1 MAMTLENLLRIG
13 RIKEHPR
20 DAAEL
25 QKLLLAA
32 QRSLKDARVQE
43 ISPELRF
50 DAAYRAIIQTA
61 LVALMANGYR
71 PDTNQPGH
79 HATILQSL
87 PKTLGLPAGRLA
99 VLDTLRRKRNL
110 AAYIGE
116 DIDEGSVKKC
126 VQEAERLRDD
136 VTTWMAASHPEL
148 IR

>member
-1 MAMTLENLLRIG
+1 MTLENLLRIG

-20 DAAEL
+20 DA
-25 QKLLLAA
+25 
-32 QRSLKDARVQE
+32 
-43 ISPELRF
+43 
-50 DAAYRAIIQTA
+50 
-61 LVALMANGYR
+61 
-71 PDTNQPGH
+71 NQPGH

-87 PKTLGLPAGRLA
+87 SKTLGLPAGRLA